1 MPYTTNKVVQL
12 GFDEAL
18 ARLREG
24 LKAEGFGVI
33 TEIDMRETLKAKL
46 GVEFRN
52 YRIIGACNPG
62 FAYKALQAEGRI
74 GVLLPC
80 NIVVQETASGG
91 VELSA
96 VRPTETMRVVGL
108 EALSLLAREVED
120 RLAKVIAGVQEA
132 G

>member
-1 MPYTTNKVVQL
+1 MPFTTNKLVKL

-18 ARLREG
+18 AKLKEG

-33 TEIDMRETLKAKL
+33 TEIDMRETFKTKL

-52 YRIIGACNPG
+52 YRIIGACNPS
-62 FAYKALQAEGRI
+62 FAYKALQAEERI

-80 NIVVQETASGG
+80 NIVVQERATGG

-108 EALSLLAREVED
+108 EALNLLAREVED
-120 RLAKVIAGVQEA
+120 RLARVLAGV
-132 G
+132 